1 MNKRPMP
8 EWMMQYVSNIGTDHC
23 FKDFRELSK
32 DYYTAIDSKSV
43 GTGKPVYNLEMLDIN
58 KSFKWDNPKPKT
70 DAEKADITER
80 YKQEASFLAEKHG
93 CERPSYESAVDKKTD
108 EMRHN
113 NPQGQFISRE
123 DPIAKKAINDYQKKH
138 PDKAAKSQENAD
150 RYKDRELREFDRG
163 KQHEHNAQMFDNTQD
178 RFQEMLKAAKENGE
192 KINNPSPDTSKNTMS
207 GKFFMSLDMDNG
219 KVQSIKAQ
227 YNKTAS
233 PKKDEANQDKGDTKA
248 KDDGKAKDDTKAKD
262 DGKAQTDKAETKS
275 PDTPKDMAD
284 NFLQEQGFNKSDTD
298 KAEVSYSYGGIKSG
312 DNAPSKAPE
321 IDLDKD

>member
-8 EWMMQYVSNIGTDHC
+8 DWMMQYVSNIGTDDC

-93 CERPSYESAVDKKTD
+93 CERPSYESAVDKKTH
-108 EMRHN
+108 EMRDN
-113 NPQGQFISRE
+113 NPQGQFISHE
-123 DPIAKKAINDYQKKH
+123 DPIAKKAINDYQKKY

-150 RYKDRELREFDRG
+150 KYKGKELQELDRE
-163 KQHEHNAQMFDNTQD
+163 KQYEHNAKMFDQTQD
-178 RFQEMLKAAKENGE
+178 RFEAMRQVAKENGE
-192 KINNPSPDTSKNTMS
+192 KINNPSPDAAKNTMS
-207 GKFFMSLDMDNG
+207 SRFFVSLGMDNE
-219 KVQSIKAQ
+219 KLQSIKDQ
-227 YNKTAS
+227 YNKSAS
-233 PKKDEANQDKGDTKA
+233 PKKDDVNQDKGDTKA
-248 KDDGKAKDDTKAKD
+248 KDDDKAKDDMKAKD
-262 DGKAQTDKAETKS
+262 DGKAQTDKTETKS
-275 PDTPKDMAD
+275 PDTPSMAD
-284 NFLQEQGFNKSDTD
+284 SFLKEQGFNKADTG
-298 KAEVSYSYGGIKSG
+298 KAEVSYSYLGSKGG

-321 IDLDKD
+321 IGLDKD